1 MDNLSEPDI
10 QAQTSLWQDVFRL
23 AEPIICQTCQDSG
36 TPGLAIGVFNRDG
49 KLFDNYLG
57 FHDVG
62 KELPPDE
69 CTVFNI
75 GSMCK
80 GFTALAVACL
90 VTDGK
95 LHWDDRIEH
104 FLGNLR
110 GTKAG
115 NFTIRDYLSHRT
127 GLCRSDALFV
137 GSDNRLLLSKAQ
149 GTALLTSLN
158 AGYPPRQSFIYNNFG
173 YHAVGCVIEQVS
185 FMSYG
190 DFLAQRI
197 FKPLNMDRTFTD
209 IPPILDMNI
218 ARAYVPYHNLQL
230 REVPTPR
237 ISSNTVVFAAGGI
250 RSCLRDLL
258 VFYSTLL
265 RVITTNTPD
274 PRLRINPCDI
284 HALFDA
290 VMPLK
295 ATTSLR
301 EHSYSMGWARTQLP
315 NQMSTISGNSGVLD
329 SYPTIGD
336 CGKAPLVLHHGGN
349 NLGCSSTV
357 YMMPELDVGI
367 VVLGNSLGHCDAT
380 DWAAQILAEAYL
392 CGTITSPFCQY
403 VIASAARGRSAMDRV
418 QAMLD
423 KEKKASDPPGD
434 LERHT
439 GCFWH
444 KSRQFCI
451 VVELREAGQLV
462 MLLQGR
468 EDEKYDLRH
477 YHHDTFVFNET
488 FDQVVDR
495 GQWCRPHWFYKIEF
509 VTQNGVTNALRWRI
523 DDAQEQGQ
531 IFLRDNRC

>member
-1 MDNLSEPDI
+1 MENLPEPDI
-10 QAQTSLWQDVFRL
+10 QAQTTLWQDVFCL
-23 AEPIICQTCQDSG
+23 AETIIRQTCQDSG
-36 TPGLAIGVFNRDG
+36 TPGLAIGVFNRDA

-57 FHDVG
+57 FRDVE
-62 KELPPDE
+62 KELPPDG

-80 GFTALAVACL
+80 GFTALAIACL

-95 LHWDDRIEH
+95 LHWDDRVEH

-110 GTKAG
+110 GAEVG
-115 NFTIRDYLSHRT
+115 NFTIRDFLSHRT

-137 GSDNRLLLSKAQ
+137 GSDNRLLLLKAQ
-149 GTALLTSLN
+149 GTAVLTSLN
-158 AGYPPRQSFIYNNFG
+158 AGCPPRQNFIYNNFG
-173 YHAVGCVIEQVS
+173 YHAVGCVIEKVS
-185 FMSYG
+185 SMSYG

-209 IPPILDMNI
+209 LPPILDMNI
-218 ARAYVPYHNLQL
+218 ARAYVPYHNLKP

-237 ISSNTVVFAAGGI
+237 ISSNTVAFAAGGI

-258 VFYSTLL
+258 VFHGALL
-265 RVITTNTPD
+265 RVITTNTAD
-274 PRLRINPCDI
+274 PRLRIDPCDI
-284 HALFDA
+284 HAIFDA
-290 VMPLK
+290 VMPLHVPQ
-295 ATTSLR
+295 SFR
-301 EHSYSMGWARTQLP
+301 EQSYSMGWARTQLP
-315 NQMSTISGNSGVLD
+315 NQMSAISGNSGVLD
-329 SYPTIGD
+329 AYPTIGD
-336 CGKAPLVLHHGGN
+336 WGKAPLVLHHGGN
-349 NLGCSSTV
+349 NLGCSSTMC
-357 YMMPELDVGI
+357 MMPELDVGI

-380 DWAAQILAEAYL
+380 DWTAQILTEAYL
-392 CGTITSPFCQY
+392 WGTIKSPFRQY
-403 VIASAARGRSAMDRV
+403 VNASAARGRTAMDRV

-423 KEKKASDPPGD
+423 KEKKPSGPPGD
-434 LERHT
+434 LERYT

-451 VVELREAGQLV
+451 VVELCERRELA

-468 EDEKYDLRH
+468 EDEKHSLRH

-509 VTQNGVTNALRWRI
+509 VIQDGVADALRWRI
-523 DDAQEQGQ
+523 DDTQEQGQ
-531 IFLRDNRC
+531 IFQRDNRC